1 MAKNCWE
8 FKQCGRQPGGQKT
21 HELGVCPAAIEK
33 RTDGIN
39 QGKNAGRCCWAIAG
53 TLCKGEVQGVFAH
66 KVANCMKCDFFQ
78 LVAQEEGSGAAKLL
92 DVLKRL
98 N

>member
-8 FKQCGRQPGGQKT
+8 FKQCGRQSGGHKA
-21 HELGVCPAAIEK
+21 HELGVCPAATEK

-39 QGKNAGRCCWAIAG
+39 QGTNAGRCCWAIAG
-53 TLCKGEVQGVFAH
+53 TLCKGELQGVFAQ
-66 KVANCMKCDFFQ
+66 KVGNCMKCDFFQ
-78 LVAQEEGSGAAKLL
+78 QVAQEEGSSAARLL